1 MALKFPANTSR
12 VGTIKDSIYGIK
24 NTIDYLEQE
33 GKIEY
38 KSLGASAD
46 GKVNNEYRIFPTD
59 GTPPFTIYDYKFGFD
74 PSDEDHYEEEYNF
87 SIGGIGPESE
97 ESAKQLGFEVISD
110 LDEEFIRQMKYKAGI
125 IK

>member
-59 GTPPFTIYDYKFGFD
+59 GTPPFTIYDYRFGFD

-87 SIGGIGPESE
+87 SIGGIGQESE

-110 LDEEFIRQMKYKAGI
+110 LDEEFVRQMKYKAGI

>member
-1 MALKFPANTSR
+1 MALKFPSNTSR

-46 GKVNNEYRIFPTD
+46 GKVTNEYRIFPTD
-59 GTPPFTIYDYKFGFD
+59 GTPPFTIYDYRFGFD